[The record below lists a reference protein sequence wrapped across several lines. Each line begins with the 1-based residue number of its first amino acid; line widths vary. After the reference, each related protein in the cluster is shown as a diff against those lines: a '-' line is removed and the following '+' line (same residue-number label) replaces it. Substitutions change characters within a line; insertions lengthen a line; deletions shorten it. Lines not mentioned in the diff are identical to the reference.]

1 VCAAKPHTLKKRFFN
16 NFRIESK
23 FNESCM
29 SLADSST
36 CWPVGRDDLW
46 DILEKRNKMTIQ
58 FTDLNLRPE
67 LMQAVTALG
76 YVEPTPIQAALIPVM
91 LTGADVIGQAQTG
104 TGKTAAFALP
114 ILNNLVPG
122 ERHVQALVLCPTRE
136 LALQVAGAIY
146 EYGKVQNV
154 RVQAVY
160 GGQPYGPQISRL
172 NRGVDV
178 VVGTPG
184 RLIDLLERNAL
195 NISQVRTVVLDEA
208 DEMLSMGFIEDI
220 ETILADTPADRQT
233 ALFSAT
239 LPAPIR
245 RLADRYMHDP
255 QSILIQRAQVTVE
268 AIEQR
273 YYLVNQGD
281 KLAAVTRLFEIEPVT
296 SALVFVR
303 TRVGTGELAN
313 ELTRRGFPSES
324 LNGDLSQEARERT
337 LNRFRQNQVKV
348 LVATD
353 VAARGLDIDDI
364 SHVFNYDLPDDAE
377 IYIHRI
383 GRTGRAGKTGIAI
396 SMVTPRERGML
407 KQIER
412 LIRQPL
418 IKSTLPTEQDIRDHR
433 ENLLLESVKV
443 WLVRARYAREREM
456 VARLVEEGHDP
467 LEIAAAAL
475 KLARAD
481 EKQRP
486 VATVSEVQDVR
497 PQRYPRKSEFS
508 ERDGKRQDGSDRR
521 SRKTSND
528 SGTVSHEI
536 GMVRLSLSMG
546 RAHGIRPNDVV
557 GAIAYHADIPGNT
570 IGKIFIEDQRTLV
583 DVPENLVSQ
592 VLSKAGKYSLR
603 RQPFTVE
610 RVQ

>member
-1 VCAAKPHTLKKRFFN
+1 
-16 NFRIESK
+16 
-23 FNESCM
+23 
-29 SLADSST
+29 
-36 CWPVGRDDLW
+36 
-46 DILEKRNKMTIQ
+46 MTTQ

-76 YVEPTPIQAALIPVM
+76 FTEPTPIQAALIPVM

-114 ILNNLVPG
+114 ILNNLEPG

-136 LALQVAGAIY
+136 LALQVAGAITDF
-146 EYGKVQNV
+146 GKVQDV
-154 RVQAVY
+154 RVLAVY

-208 DEMLSMGFIEDI
+208 DEMLSMGFVEDI
-220 ETILADTPADRQT
+220 ETILAETPEDRQT

-245 RLADRYMHDP
+245 RLANRYMNSP
-255 QSILIQRAQVTVE
+255 QSILIQRSQVTLE
-268 AIEQR
+268 SIEQR

-281 KLAAVTRLFEIEPVT
+281 KMAALTRLFEIEPPT
-296 SALVFVR
+296 SALIFVR
-303 TRVGTGELAN
+303 TRVGTGELAT
-313 ELTRRGFPSES
+313 ELARRGFPAES

-337 LNRFRQNQVKV
+337 LNRFRKNQVKV

-364 SHVFNYDLPDDAE
+364 SHVFNYDLPDDPE

-383 GRTGRAGKTGIAI
+383 GRTGRAGKTGVAI
-396 SMVTPRERGML
+396 SMVTPREKRL
-407 KQIER
+407 LRQIES

-418 IKSTLPTEQDIRDHR
+418 TKSTLPTEEDIRNHR
-433 ENLLLESVKV
+433 ENELLENIKV
-443 WLVRARYAREREM
+443 WLVRARYHREREM

-475 KLARAD
+475 KLARSD

-486 VATVSEVQDVR
+486 VATVSEVQETVTRRYERGGNR
-497 PQRYPRKSEFS
+497 PQRGGYA
-508 ERDGKRQDGSDRR
+508 DRE
-521 SRKTSND
+521 
-528 SGTVSHEI
+528 TVSHEP
-536 GMVRLSLSMG
+536 GMVRLNLNLG
-546 RAHGIRPNDVV
+546 RINGIRPNDVV
-557 GAIAYHADIPGNT
+557 GTIAFHADIPGHT
-570 IGKIFIEDQRTLV
+570 IGKIHIQDKFTLV
-583 DVPENLVSQ
+583 DVPEKFAAQ
-592 VLSKAGKYSLR
+592 VLAKNGNYR
-603 RQPFTVE
+603 IRQQLVNIKPA
-610 RVQ
+610 

>member
-1 VCAAKPHTLKKRFFN
+1 MTVNFN
-16 NFRIESK
+16 
-23 FNESCM
+23 
-29 SLADSST
+29 
-36 CWPVGRDDLW
+36 
-46 DILEKRNKMTIQ
+46 
-58 FTDLNLRPE
+58 DLNLRPE
-67 LMQAVTALG
+67 LMQAIAALG
-76 YVEPTPIQAALIPVM
+76 YSEPTPIQAALIPVM

-114 ILNNLVPG
+114 ILNNLEPG

-146 EYGKVQNV
+146 DVGKVQEV
-154 RVQAVY
+154 RVLAVY
-160 GGQPYGPQISRL
+160 GGQPYGPQINRL

-195 NISQVRTVVLDEA
+195 NLSQVGTVVLDEA

-220 ETILADTPADRQT
+220 ETILAETPTDRQT

-255 QSILIQRAQVTVE
+255 QSILIQRAQVTLQ

-273 YYLVNQGD
+273 YYLVNQAD
-281 KLAAVTRLFEIEPVT
+281 KLAAVTRLFEVEPVT
-296 SALVFVR
+296 SALIFVR
-303 TRVGTGELAN
+303 TRLGTGELAN
-313 ELTRRGFPSES
+313 ELARRGFPAEA

-337 LNRFRQNQVKV
+337 LNRFRQNQIKV

-364 SHVFNYDLPDDAE
+364 SHVFNYDLPDDPE

-396 SMVTPRERGML
+396 SMVTPREKRL
-407 KQIER
+407 LRQIEA

-418 IKSTLPTEQDIRDHR
+418 TKSALPTEADIRLKR
-433 ENLLLESVKV
+433 ENELLEKVKV
-443 WLVRARYAREREM
+443 WLERARYAREREL
-456 VARLVEEGHDP
+456 VAQLVEAGHDP

-486 VATVSEVQDVR
+486 VAAVSEVVEAGPR
-497 PQRYPRKSEFS
+497 RY
-508 ERDGKRQDGSDRR
+508 ERDGKHGSRR
-521 SRKTSND
+521 PYAD
-528 SGTVSHEI
+528 SGTVSHEP
-536 GMVRLSLSMG
+536 GMVRLSLSLG

-557 GAIAYHADIPGNT
+557 GTIAFHADIPGNT
-570 IGKIFIEDQRTLV
+570 IGRIAIQDKYTLV
-583 DVPENLVSQ
+583 DVPEKFAARVLAKNGNYRIRQQMVS
-592 VLSKAGKYSLR
+592 VKPA
-603 RQPFTVE
+603 
-610 RVQ
+610 